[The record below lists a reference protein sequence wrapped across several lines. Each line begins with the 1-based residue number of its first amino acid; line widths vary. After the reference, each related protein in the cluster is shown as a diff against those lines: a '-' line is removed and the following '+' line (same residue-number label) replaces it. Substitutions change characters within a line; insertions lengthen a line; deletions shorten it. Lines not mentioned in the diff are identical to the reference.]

1 MYSSVLCRQVGQGRV
16 TCVKFCF
23 VPPGGPGSHV
33 YSSVL
38 CLQVGQGHM
47 CIVLFCAARW
57 ARITCVYCSSIFC
70 RQVGQG
76 HMCLW
81 CNEKGKSFQTA
92 AAVQK
97 HMTDKGHCRLRH
109 EGETLIGEYLRE
121 FIVFYRLCLNATVQC
136 SCSSGRDCG
145 DSCLFLSTVER
156 LD

>member
-1 MYSSVLCRQVGQGRV
+1 MLSFVLCRQA
-16 TCVKFCF
+16 
-23 VPPGGPGSHV
+23 
-33 YSSVL
+33 
-38 CLQVGQGHM
+38 GQGHM
-47 CIVLFCAARW
+47 YIVLFCAARW

-109 EGETLIGEYLRE
+109 EGETLIGEYFR
-121 FIVFYRLCLNATVQC
+121 VFVFLFAVIPFF
-136 SCSSGRDCG
+136 SSQPSAFAINTTEKSKRNLIKKNEQRCT
-145 DSCLFLSTVER
+145 CKF
-156 LD
+156 